1 MMDGKQDNIALIMNA
16 LNKEREKNFDQQ
28 QVIEHLQQ
36 SLLNH
41 EEESAQLANKLS
53 CLKQQMMEN
62 ETGYGLEKKFG
73 CVKVMTLR
81 SVPCTVSCF

>member
-1 MMDGKQDNIALIMNA
+1 MQQQKENIYNEKIKIEGMMDGKQDNITVIMNA
-16 LNKEREKNFDQQ
+16 LNKEREVNFDKQ

-53 CLKQQMMEN
+53 CLK
-62 ETGYGLEKKFG
+62 
-73 CVKVMTLR
+73 
-81 SVPCTVSCF
+81 